1 MQRFSFIAT
10 GDNHFDEH
18 RRADECMRIH
28 DFITNEAHERE
39 VDALLGAGDLYERAS
54 TARERQMAA
63 SWLKSAAANQ
73 TVVLAKGNHDRPLD
87 CALFADLRTK
97 HPVLVEEAAGI
108 HYVGGAAILVVAWPN
123 RASIAAMIGKPL
135 SGSAI
140 DAVAREHMRGV
151 LCRFGEQLAQHPGP
165 RILLMHAMADGA
177 LTSAGQPLIGSELN
191 VPLEYIALAQADIA
205 ILAHVHKPQEW
216 IINGMPIVYVGSP
229 YRTAYGEIEE
239 KSVVYAE
246 FQWQMI
252 DGERHLTFEWK
263 RIPTPARQMLLLE
276 CAFEMGAANSFRDKS
291 GGYIDADRI
300 AETHGAEVR
309 FAYSYHPDE
318 RAAAK
323 RAAALLQTRMLE
335 AGAADVKS
343 VPRSKSASVARVAEI
358 ATAKTLREKA
368 KLTWKARNVVLSDER
383 RERLFG
389 MLTQI
394 EGDAGLRLRGCGN
407 VRVDSIRA
415 CGVGRF
421 EQEVFVDFA
430 EMEPGLIAINGEN
443 GEGKSLLLG
452 LLPGAMYRE
461 MPTHGALN
469 HLVREDAGT
478 GYVEA
483 RIDAGEVWT
492 ICQTVKASGGGQT
505 LLLDE
510 HGVEVPAVKSM
521 KVSDYDTWADGHLP
535 PASLFLASTFCAQKS
550 GGIAG
555 MGATDRKNLVLALK
569 DCDHLEE
576 IAKRARERDAATG
589 KEIDRLTATIAE
601 LERRLG
607 GAADVVTAQAD
618 EAFVAADESATT
630 AHRDLTTARD
640 QLREMQENA
649 DAIREA
655 RASYD
660 RSVAARAD
668 LRGRIDAAQ
677 ERLAALRG
685 RRDGLSSLLDRAEEI
700 RAAVARRADQR
711 ARLDTLAETI
721 RQLEGQAYALDKAEE
736 TASGQA
742 IEAGTKAARAR
753 EDGDAASGPV
763 RRMLADLAERVV
775 YNRKRIEKNQADL
788 LDQAD
793 AIRAAA
799 ARMVEIEER
808 EQQIARDAQVHE
820 TETQRLTGERR
831 VLLAREVTAKDRHAD
846 AQQTIAAVR
855 EWFTGP
861 GAAITEA
868 LGSLAVYRDAER
880 DALASHEKTSTAV
893 DVLRGQKDAI
903 AAKRIGGLRGTLVVI
918 QAGVEDARAE
928 ATAGLQV
935 DEATD
940 ATKALPE
947 QVEEAER
954 ALAIAAEWVKSASA
968 RTRACE
974 GLASQA
980 PMLDSERERGATAE
994 KVAEIALVE
1003 IERARTALVE
1013 VDAAILVSQR
1023 AAQALQDER
1032 AQLRA
1037 GAPTELAEKAG
1048 GLDLAADRVA
1058 GYRVIIA
1065 ESEAETTR
1073 LTIDLAQAEEE
1084 VHRRVTE
1091 AEEEQARAKLNA
1103 DAARAE
1109 ATRARTI
1116 IDSRREERETLLA
1129 ESAASDLVA
1138 QEAESLAVAAVTASE
1153 VDGQIVVVQAEV
1165 DALGV
1170 ELEAAVLPPEPAA
1183 LPEMDGLVKSLEGIE
1198 GLAWAASKALVL
1210 AKQRLAD
1217 VRETAE
1223 RVQEKRG
1230 ALTQAEA
1237 TQADWKL
1244 WADTLGKDGLQ
1255 ALEVDAAG
1263 PEIAYLATEMLHTCH
1278 GPRWTI
1284 VAFDTAPQG
1293 KKGAKE
1299 GCDIIVEDSKHGRI
1313 GRIETFSP
1321 GQRAI
1326 TGFAIRLAMAILSAR
1341 DGGAKDPTLVLDEA
1355 SADLDVKNAE
1365 AWIAMVRRAKEI
1377 INARQVLFVSHLPR
1391 LIELA
1396 DAILNLKDG
1405 RVEVAN
1411 A

>member
-1 MQRFSFIAT
+1 M
-10 GDNHFDEH
+10 
-18 RRADECMRIH
+18 
-28 DFITNEAHERE
+28 
-39 VDALLGAGDLYERAS
+39 
-54 TARERQMAA
+54 
-63 SWLKSAAANQ
+63 
-73 TVVLAKGNHDRPLD
+73 
-87 CALFADLRTK
+87 
-97 HPVLVEEAAGI
+97 
-108 HYVGGAAILVVAWPN
+108 
-123 RASIAAMIGKPL
+123 
-135 SGSAI
+135 
-140 DAVAREHMRGV
+140 
-151 LCRFGEQLAQHPGP
+151 
-165 RILLMHAMADGA
+165 
-177 LTSAGQPLIGSELN
+177 
-191 VPLEYIALAQADIA
+191 
-205 ILAHVHKPQEW
+205 
-216 IINGMPIVYVGSP
+216 
-229 YRTAYGEIEE
+229 
-239 KSVVYAE
+239 
-246 FQWQMI
+246 
-252 DGERHLTFEWK
+252 
-263 RIPTPARQMLLLE
+263 
-276 CAFEMGAANSFRDKS
+276 
-291 GGYIDADRI
+291 
-300 AETHGAEVR
+300 R

-323 RAAALLQTRMLE
+323 RAAALLQAAMLE
-335 AGAADVKS
+335 AGAADVKP

-383 RERLFG
+383 MERLFG

-421 EQEVFVDFA
+421 EQEVFIDFA
-430 EMEPGLIAINGEN
+430 EMEPGLVAINGEN

-469 HLVREDAGT
+469 HLVRDDAGT

-576 IAKRARERDAATG
+576 IAKRARERDTATG
-589 KEIDRLTATIAE
+589 KEIDRLAATIAE

-607 GAADVVTAQAD
+607 GAVDVVTAQAD
-618 EAFVAADESATT
+618 AAFAAADESATT
-630 AHRDLTTARD
+630 AHRDLATARD

-655 RASYD
+655 RAAYD

-711 ARLDTLAETI
+711 ARLDVLAETL
-721 RQLEGQAYALDKAEE
+721 RQLEGQAYAFDAAAE

-742 IEAGTKAARAR
+742 IEAGAKAARAR
-753 EDGDAASGPV
+753 EDGDAAAAPV
-763 RRMLADLAERVV
+763 RRMLADLAERVA
-775 YNRKRIEKNQADL
+775 YNRKRIEKNQAEL

-808 EQQIARDAQVHE
+808 EQQIAHDVQAHE

-831 VLLAREVTAKDRHAD
+831 VLLAREVTANDRHAD
-846 AQQTIAAVR
+846 AQKTIAAVR

-868 LGSLAVYRDAER
+868 LGSLAVYRDVER
-880 DALASHEKTSTAV
+880 DALASHEQASAAV
-893 DVLRGQKDAI
+893 DVLRGQRDAI
-903 AAKRIGGLRGTLVVI
+903 AAKRIGGLRGTLATIV
-918 QAGVEDARAE
+918 DRAE
-928 ATAGLQV
+928 SLASAKAEGAAGLQV
-935 DEATD
+935 DDTIE

-947 QVEEAER
+947 QIEEAER
-954 ALAIAAEWVKSASA
+954 ALATAAEWVKSASA

-974 GLASQA
+974 GLTSQA
-980 PMLDSERERGATAE
+980 PMLDAERERGATAE
-994 KVAEIALVE
+994 KVAEIARVE
-1003 IERARTALVE
+1003 LEQVRAELVE
-1013 VDAAILVSQR
+1013 VDAALLVSQR
-1023 AAQALQDER
+1023 AAQALQGER
-1032 AQLRA
+1032 VQLRA
-1037 GAPTELAEKAG
+1037 DAPTELAEKAG

-1065 ESEAETTR
+1065 ESEAEAAR
-1073 LTIDLAQAEEE
+1073 LTADLAQAESE
-1084 VHRRVTE
+1084 VQRRITE
-1091 AEEEQARAKLNA
+1091 AEEEQARAKLAA

-1109 ATRARTI
+1109 ATRVKTA
-1116 IDSRREERETLLA
+1116 IDSHREEREALLA
-1129 ESAASDLVA
+1129 ESAATDLVA
-1138 QEAESLAVAAVTASE
+1138 QEADGLAVASVTASE
-1153 VDGQIVVVQAEV
+1153 VDGQIAVVQAEV

-1183 LPEMDGLVKSLEGIE
+1183 LPEMDGVAKSLEGLE
-1198 GLAWAASKALVL
+1198 GLAWTASKTLVL

-1217 VRETAE
+1217 MRETAE
-1223 RVQEKRG
+1223 RVQEERA
-1230 ALTQAEA
+1230 ALAEA
-1237 TQADWKL
+1237 ETTQADWKL

-1377 INARQVLFVSHLPR
+1377 IGARQVLFISHLPR

-1396 DAILNLKDG
+1396 DAILNVKDG